1 MQSTPLRR
9 SLGIQLRVVHALVMR
24 EVITRYGR
32 HNIGFLWLF
41 LEPMLFTLG
50 VTTLWTMTKATHGS
64 SLPIVAFAVTGY
76 SSVLLWRNTSSR
88 CVKALEPNLDLLYH
102 RNVTVLDVYF
112 ARIFLEL
119 AGATVSCTVLTLVFS
134 ATGLMQLPSNLMIA
148 FSGWA
153 LLAWFAASIG
163 LLVGALSEKGELI
176 DRVWHIFTYLLF
188 PLSGAGFLVD
198 WMPPAFQSF
207 LSWVPMVHGTE
218 MIRYGYFGSFIH
230 PHYNAGYLA
239 TVDAVLMLLGLSVCR
254 QIRQH
259 VQPV

>member
-1 MQSTPLRR
+1 MSPGPLSR
-9 SLGIQLRVVHALVMR
+9 SASIQLRVIHALVMR

-50 VTTLWTMTKATHGS
+50 VTTLWTITKASHGS

-119 AGATVSCTVLTLVFS
+119 AGATVSCSVLTLFFS
-134 ATGLMQLPSNLMIA
+134 VAGWMQPPSDFLTAITGWGMLC
-148 FSGWA
+148 
-153 LLAWFAASIG
+153 WFAASLGLFIG
-163 LLVGALSEKGELI
+163 SLSEKGELI
-176 DRVWHIFTYLLF
+176 DRVWHICTYLLF
-188 PLSGAGFLVD
+188 PLSGAGFLVE
-198 WMPPAFQSF
+198 WMPASFQKF
-207 LSWVPMVHGTE
+207 LAWVPMVHGTE
-218 MIRYGYFGSFIH
+218 MIRHGFFGSLIH

-239 TVDAVLMLLGLSVCR
+239 AVNASLTILGLAMSR
-254 QIRQH
+254 QLRQH
-259 VQPV
+259 VQPA